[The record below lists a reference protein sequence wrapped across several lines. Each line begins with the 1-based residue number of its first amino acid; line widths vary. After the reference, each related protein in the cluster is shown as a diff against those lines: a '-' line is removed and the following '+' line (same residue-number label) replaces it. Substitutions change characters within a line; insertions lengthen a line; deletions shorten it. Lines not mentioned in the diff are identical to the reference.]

1 MRLLTRSEVV
11 TVLGEIDET
20 VISDVIVTGATAD
33 ELAEAR
39 AWLANDEPLFSQGK
53 PLASGRVARLV
64 EILAT
69 IRDEG
74 PGPGGYEH

>member
-39 AWLANDEPLFSQGK
+39 AWIANDEPLFNHGK

-69 IRDEG
+69 LRDDE
-74 PGPGGYEH
+74 PGPAGYEH